1 MDGCLDVSLM
11 VRVCIPSNPREL
23 AVLLSAARGSIVLF
37 FVESSVSC
45 LSRDPIFHLP
55 NMSSNDND
63 PPRKGEDE
71 DELKRRLENLTGR
84 PLPIEQKELEE
95 RIARLKGID
104 PKLYTAP
111 PITIYKPSSDHRSEV
126 EQAEDLMNMLM
137 REAAIDD
144 EVEEAAIKRQP
155 SLTDD
160 EIEKRLRGLKG
171 PSLAPEVKDIIE
183 DDDMDSDTEAD
194 LTARRLVAEANLP
207 MNEMTVGRASANPLN
222 NDDDQQDLP
231 WCVICNE
238 DAILCC
244 RDCDDDLYCME
255 CFREFHSDSDTRK
268 HKTKA
273 LPTS

>member
-1 MDGCLDVSLM
+1 VSH
-11 VRVCIPSNPREL
+11 
-23 AVLLSAARGSIVLF
+23 
-37 FVESSVSC
+37 
-45 LSRDPIFHLP
+45 LSRFPIYNIF
-55 NMSSNDND
+55 NMSSNDRD
-63 PPRKGEDE
+63 PPRKGKDE

-84 PLPIEQKELEE
+84 PLPIDQKELEE

-144 EVEEAAIKRQP
+144 EVEEAAVKRQS

-160 EIEKRLRGLKG
+160 EIERRLRGLKG
-171 PSLAPEVKDIIE
+171 ASLSPDAKDIMNH
-183 DDDMDSDTEAD
+183 DDMDSDTEAD

-207 MNEMTVGRASANPLN
+207 IDEVVANPLN
-222 NDDDQQDLP
+222 NSDDQQDLP

-255 CFREFHSDSDTRK
+255 CFREFHSESDTRK

-273 LPTS
+273 LPAF